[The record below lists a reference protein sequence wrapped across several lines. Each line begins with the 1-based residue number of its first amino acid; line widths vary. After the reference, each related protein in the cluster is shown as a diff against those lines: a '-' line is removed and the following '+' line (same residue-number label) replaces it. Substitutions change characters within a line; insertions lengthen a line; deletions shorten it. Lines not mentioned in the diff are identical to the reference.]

1 MSVPSLTVTPSSA
14 ANAYARIQ
22 NGALD
27 GAGEKGGGF
36 GDVLAGALEGV
47 VSAGHRADAE
57 SVRAI
62 SGSSNLTDVATA
74 VTRAELALQTA
85 VSIRDKVVQ
94 AYQDIIRMPI

>member
-27 GAGEKGGGF
+27 GGGEKGGF